1 MVVAV
6 PRECPCSGLLYHV
19 LVQVGSCLFGYG
31 VSESVNAINDSV
43 KNWTYL
49 VLVFPPSVAVVE
61 FVIALMET
69 GPCGKRVAAMR
80 VAGNA
85 KGGCSTFWCKCYG
98 GSLCVTEA
106 RTHKP

>member
-31 VSESVNAINDSV
+31 VSESVNAINYSV

-85 KGGCSTFWCKCYG
+85 GDGC
-98 GSLCVTEA
+98 V
-106 RTHKP
+106 